1 MRSISVEKER
11 IFWYNLSMTSNQI
24 HQRNYT
30 AFQSYMLVQIPE
42 NYDVIAKD
50 DIFYTVLEIVEGVKL
65 NEFINF
71 KRSRS
76 DGYDRLALFSAL
88 LLSLAIH
95 GKLISL
101 RDLERECRYDV
112 RFQFLLNGDRPSYKT
127 FERFINEDLCLSIEQ
142 LLEKLN
148 LYIMD
153 HTYICRDILY
163 IDGTK
168 FEAYANKMTFVW
180 KKATDKFYARNW
192 AKAINVIQALNKY
205 FKEKEIDVRYSILKK
220 PSFMYLLKITDKL
233 EDYAESIGLLFVHGK
248 GKRKSELQRLYE
260 QLAECAMKMMK
271 YEIHYDLFQGRN
283 SFSKTD
289 PDAAFLHMKYD
300 YYNHTNVFK
309 PGYNVQMGVMD
320 GYIMSILINTDA
332 NDMGSFEAT
341 VEKYKEMYGTY
352 PKGVCADA
360 GYGSKNNYKFCDRN
374 CITPYIKYP
383 SYEKEQ
389 KKRTEKNKFR
399 SIQFERDEN
408 HMPICPAG
416 YAFEIEKMYMRNDEN
431 QIPETFIMTRN
442 THCQDCPMKMKCTK
456 AKNGRTMKIDL
467 TLEAQKSKVRNLLS
481 SDDGKQIMR
490 NRSIQSEGAFG
501 ILKEDYG
508 FDCLSRRGETG
519 VKIEVYSASIGFNIR
534 KYHKAKIKMMKEKE
548 IEEKQKTS
556 KMC

>member
-1 MRSISVEKER
+1 
-11 IFWYNLSMTSNQI
+11 MTSTQINQG
-24 HQRNYT
+24 NYT

-50 DIFYTVLEIVEGVKL
+50 DIFYTVLEIVEGVKPY
-65 NEFINF
+65 EFINF
-71 KRSRS
+71 KRSRN
-76 DGYDRLALFSAL
+76 DGYDRFALFSAL

-112 RFQFLLNGDRPSYKT
+112 RFQCLLNGDRPSYKT

-148 LYIMD
+148 LYILD

-192 AKAINVIQALNKY
+192 AKAINTIQALNKY
-205 FKEKEIDVRYSILKK
+205 FKEKEIEVRYSILKK

-360 GYGSKNNYKFCDRN
+360 GYGSKHNYKFCDRN
-374 CITPYIKYP
+374 SITPYIKYP

-416 YAFEIEKMYMRNDEN
+416 YAFEIEKMYIRNDEN

-442 THCQDCPMKMKCTK
+442 THCQECPMKSKCTK

-481 SDDGKQIMR
+481 SDEGKQIMR

-534 KYHKAKIKMMKEKE
+534 KYHKAKMIMMKEKE

-556 KMC
+556 EMC

>member
-1 MRSISVEKER
+1 
-11 IFWYNLSMTSNQI
+11 MTSNQI

-127 FERFINEDLCLSIEQ
+127 FERFINKDLCLSIEQ

-148 LYIMD
+148 LYILD

-233 EDYAESIGLLFVHGK
+233 EDYAESIGLLFVNGK

-416 YAFEIEKMYMRNDEN
+416 YAFEIEKMYIRNDEN

>member
-1 MRSISVEKER
+1 MI
-11 IFWYNLSMTSNQI
+11 SNQI

-127 FERFINEDLCLSIEQ
+127 FERFINKDLCLSIEQ

-148 LYIMD
+148 LYILD

-233 EDYAESIGLLFVHGK
+233 EDYAESIGLLFVNGK

-416 YAFEIEKMYMRNDEN
+416 YAFEIEKMYIRNDEN

>member
-1 MRSISVEKER
+1 
-11 IFWYNLSMTSNQI
+11 MTNTQI
-24 HQRNYT
+24 NQRNYT

-112 RFQFLLNGDRPSYKT
+112 RFQCLLNGDRPSYKT
-127 FERFINEDLCLSIEQ
+127 FERFINKDLCLSIEQ

-180 KKATDKFYARNW
+180 KRATDKFYARNW

-205 FKEKEIDVRYSILKK
+205 FEEKEIEVRYSILKK
-220 PSFMYLLKITDKL
+220 PSFLYLLKITDKL
-233 EDYAESIGLLFVHGK
+233 EDYAKSIGLLFVHGK
-248 GKRKSELQRLYE
+248 GKRKTELQRMYE

-309 PGYNVQMGVMD
+309 PGYNVQIGVMD
-320 GYIMSILINTDA
+320 GYIMNIHINTDA

-374 CITPYIKYP
+374 SITPYIKYP

-416 YAFEIEKMYMRNDEN
+416 YVFEIEKMYIRNDEN

-442 THCQDCPMKMKCTK
+442 MHCQDCPMKSKCTK

-481 SDDGKQIMR
+481 SEDGKQIMR

-534 KYHKAKIKMMKEKE
+534 KYHKAKIMMKEKE
-548 IEEKQKTS
+548 IEEKQKTL

>member
-1 MRSISVEKER
+1 MI
-11 IFWYNLSMTSNQI
+11 SNQI

-127 FERFINEDLCLSIEQ
+127 FERFINKDLCLSIEQ

-148 LYIMD
+148 LYILD

-416 YAFEIEKMYMRNDEN
+416 YAFEIEKMYIRNDEN